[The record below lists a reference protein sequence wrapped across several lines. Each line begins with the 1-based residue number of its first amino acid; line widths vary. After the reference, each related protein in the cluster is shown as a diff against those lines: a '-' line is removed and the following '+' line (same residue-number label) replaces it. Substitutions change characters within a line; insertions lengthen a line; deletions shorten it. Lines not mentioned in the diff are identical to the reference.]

1 MQATSV
7 TRILVWSSLLRLAHW
22 TLGLSTIGLLVSGW
36 LMNNTHLM
44 AQNVAEIHFMLSG
57 LFLPALLL
65 RLYLLLFGS
74 GSDHFSSCEPDLH
87 RLSQAWLVVKFYL
100 TLGKAPLPKW
110 YSHNPL
116 WGPLYLAL
124 FFFLLLSAISGLLL
138 LKETSMIGTLSLRD
152 LHHLCYLVIGVFTLL
167 HIPAVFSHD
176 LAGKGS
182 DISGMINGHR
192 IFDIETHDQKENN
205 ETSTQSV
212 ALQDLMKSLKR

>member
-1 MQATSV
+1 MQATGV
-7 TRILVWSSLLRLAHW
+7 TRILVWSSRLRLAHW

-44 AQNVAEIHFMLSG
+44 AQSAAEIHFMLSG

-74 GSDHFSSCEPDLH
+74 GSDHLSSCEPDLH
-87 RLSQAWLVVKFYL
+87 RLSQAWLVLKFYL

-138 LKETSMIGTLSLRD
+138 LKEVSMIGTLSLRD

-192 IFDIETHDQKENN
+192 IFEIENPGQSDKTGTDTH
-205 ETSTQSV
+205 SV